1 MYIIL
6 DLVLWDLCILYEE
19 AEEEREKWEFLPCL
33 KRILATQNIWEPQKE
48 KQKQNQ

>member
-6 DLVLWDLCILYEE
+6 DLFLRDLRILYEE

-33 KRILATQNIWEPQKE
+33 KRILAIQNVWEQ
-48 KQKQNQ
+48 